1 MAAGTEPMENIE
13 SAGRT
18 IRETLSYPLIE
29 LGGTSITLWL
39 LLCITFG
46 IFLLFFLTARLN
58 NLLVKHILVKY
69 TSEVGV
75 RQAIGGIVRY
85 VLLFL
90 GLLIILQTAGID
102 LSTLTVL
109 AGALGIGIG
118 FGLQHITNNFVSGI
132 IILFERPIKVGDRIE
147 VGNTHGK
154 VTNISARA
162 TTIITN
168 DNLSIIVPNSEFM
181 QSRVINWSHSDY
193 KVRFRIPVSVAY
205 GSDIDKV
212 TELLLEAGRE
222 DSHVLKDPPPTIRL
236 KEFGDNGIHFELLVW
251 TTSYMHRRGK
261 FFSDLNIG
269 IIKKFNQ
276 HGIQIPFPQR
286 DVYIKQGGIS
296 IKQDAAG
303 QTTEK
308 TKP

>member
-1 MAAGTEPMENIE
+1 MLIFVAAAGKQTMENIE

-18 IRETLSYPLIE
+18 IRETLNYPLIG
-29 LGGTSITLWL
+29 LGEATITLWVL
-39 LLCITFG
+39 LYFLIG
-46 IFLLFFLTARLN
+46 IFLLFYLTARLK
-58 NLLVKHILVKY
+58 NLLVKHILIRY
-69 TSEVGV
+69 TSEIGV

-85 VLLFL
+85 VLIFL

-102 LSTLTVL
+102 LSALTVL

-118 FGLQHITNNFVSGI
+118 FGLQHITN
-132 IILFERPIKVGDRIE
+132 
-147 VGNTHGK
+147 
-154 VTNISARA
+154 
-162 TTIITN
+162 
-168 DNLSIIVPNSEFM
+168 DNVSIIVPNS
-181 QSRVINWSHSDY
+181 
-193 KVRFRIPVSVAY
+193 
-205 GSDIDKV
+205 
-212 TELLLEAGRE
+212 ELLLEAGRE
-222 DSHVLKDPPPTIRL
+222 DSHVLKDPPLTIRL

-261 FFSDLNIG
+261 FFSDINIG

-286 DVYIKQGGIS
+286 DVYIKKGDIS
-296 IKQDAAG
+296 IHHDAVG